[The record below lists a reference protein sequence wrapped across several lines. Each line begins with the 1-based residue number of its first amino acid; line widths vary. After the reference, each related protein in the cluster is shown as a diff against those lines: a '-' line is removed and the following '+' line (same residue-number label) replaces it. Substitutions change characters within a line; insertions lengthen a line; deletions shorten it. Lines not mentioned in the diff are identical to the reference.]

1 MKKIPALSPRLALYL
16 CCAIVVPIVAT
27 AMSFHWSLSIMLLAL
42 MLILATLAIHAFS
55 PSSAPGPATNA
66 SLRHITFAGAAFLS
80 LVLTVLIPPMQVPDE
95 NAHLLRAAALADGQI
110 LLLRHTEEFP
120 GTQTAD
126 VSLIEYSSQW
136 LKVADRT
143 VDGASRE
150 LYERTFPL
158 RWAEEDTKV
167 FTSAAP
173 YYPMLYAPAAAGLAA
188 GRALDQPI
196 GISITWARIAMWA
209 FGMLIL
215 FIALRIAQAGIH
227 TLCATIVLPMTLQQ
241 AASINLDAITI
252 PAAFLIIA
260 MISQGWYCGAAMR
273 ETGGTPRSARAAA
286 WAILILLCLAK
297 PVFLTLFAPIGW
309 QILEKRRYVLAL
321 PVLATIA
328 VVIAWQAHV
337 AGHFVDVRISLE
349 SPPARILGLFRDPMP
364 FLNLLIR
371 SFEAYGGF
379 YLESMIGR
387 LGWLDIRLPAGT
399 ITMGLTLLMA
409 AFVADG
415 LEKNTLS
422 APARAMFALT
432 IIAYAMGSIVL
443 LWAAW
448 TPPGSLLLFGVQG
461 RYFVPMLP
469 AIAMI
474 LGTRAGTGRP
484 ALIASRVFTGLLVL
498 HLAIL
503 CVDMPHAMIQ
513 RYWL

>member
-1 MKKIPALSPRLALYL
+1 MKKIPALSPHLALYP
-16 CCAIVVPIVAT
+16 CCAIAVTLVAIT
-27 AMSFHWSLSIMLLAL
+27 MSFDWSLSIMLLAL
-42 MLILATLAIHAFS
+42 MLILGVLAIHAFS
-55 PSSAPGPATNA
+55 PSCAPDSGKNT
-66 SLRHITFAGAAFLS
+66 SLRYITFTGAAFLS

-110 LLLRHTEEFP
+110 LLLQHTEESP

-143 VDGASRE
+143 VDGASRD

-158 RWAEEDTKV
+158 RWSEQDTKV

-209 FGMLIL
+209 FGMLTFL
-215 FIALRIAQAGIH
+215 IALRIVQAGIH
-227 TLCATIVLPMTLQQ
+227 TLCAATVLPMTLQQ
-241 AASINLDAITI
+241 AGSINLDAITI
-252 PAAFLIIA
+252 PVAFLIIA
-260 MISQGWYCGAAMR
+260 MISQGWYCGAAKEADGM
-273 ETGGTPRSARAAA
+273 PRSARTAA
-286 WAILILLCLAK
+286 WATLLVLCLAK

-309 QILEKRRYVLAL
+309 QILERRRYSLSL
-321 PVLATIA
+321 LVLATIA
-328 VVIAWQAHV
+328 IVIAWQAHV
-337 AGHFVDVRISLE
+337 ASHFVDVRITLE
-349 SPPARILGLFRDPMP
+349 SPPARILGLFRDPMS
-364 FLNLLIR
+364 FLHLLVR

-387 LGWLDIRLPAGT
+387 LGWLDIRLPTGT
-399 ITMGLTLLMA
+399 LTMGLTLLMA

-422 APARAMFALT
+422 APARAMFALA
-432 IIAYAMGSIVL
+432 IIAYVMGTIVL

-461 RYFVPMLP
+461 RYFIPMLP

-474 LGTRAGTGRP
+474 LGTQAGTGRP